1 MIEESDKR
9 LTDKLEVLKKIIGR
23 YKRPCIAFSGGVD
36 SSLLLRAAVEV
47 LGDAVVPITVNGA
60 MMPRSEFKEAA
71 DFAKALGAKQQII
84 DVDVFSIS
92 EFVENNSERCY
103 YCKKNIFTQI
113 KGLAQEM
120 GCDVI
125 FDGSNMDDLSDYR
138 PGLRALEEMMVVSPF
153 IEAEMKK
160 ADIRGVSLRY
170 GLKTANKPAMA
181 CLATRIPTNEE
192 ITKRKLHLVEQG
204 EECLKLLDLKQY
216 RLRCIGQLAKIEC
229 ATEDFDTIMA
239 NRNTLSDNLRAIGFK
254 NVTLDLQGYQCGS
267 MNEVKE

>member
-1 MIEESDKR
+1 MKEALDNK
-9 LTDKLEVLKKIIGR
+9 LKKLKTIIEK

-36 SSLLLRAAVEV
+36 SSLLLWTAVEV

-71 DFAKALGAKQQII
+71 DFAKAAGASQQII
-84 DVDVFSIS
+84 DVDVFSVP
-92 EFVENNSERCY
+92 EFVENNPKRCY

-113 KGLAQEM
+113 KGLAQEK

-125 FDGSNMDDLSDYR
+125 FDGSNMDDLGDYR
-138 PGLRALEEMMVVSPF
+138 PGLQALEEMMVVSPF
-153 IEAEMKK
+153 IEAEMTK
-160 ADIRGVSLRY
+160 ADIRGISEHY
-170 GLKTANKPAMA
+170 GLKTAQKPAMA

-204 EECLKLLDLKQY
+204 EECLKILGLKQY

-229 ATEDFDTIMA
+229 ADTDFDIIME
-239 NRNTLSDNLRAIGFK
+239 NRSELVDNLCAIGFK
-254 NVTLDLQGYQCGS
+254 TVTLDLKGYQCGS